1 MANNYTTVSK
11 KGIEYLCSLINQLA
25 NVSEGI
31 DDLNLRTDGTFSSV
45 KIDTLLNTLK
55 TDCNDYT
62 DRLVANLSRLEL
74 KIATSESEITQPNTM
89 YLYKPSGSS
98 SYEQYVVIEGTKVLL
113 GTCDIDMGDY
123 YTITQTEAKFCLAT
137 DFNDLTT
144 SFNNLKTAHNTHV
157 ADSVAHLTQEE
168 RDKMLTTNDIAT
180 SISNAPS
187 DDKVVSEKAV
197 DSAIKKVTFFNPN
210 LLDNSWFTVNQRG
223 KTSYTGMGY
232 GVDRWKSYSS
242 ANTVEVNSD
251 GSITVTNTGDGRG
264 YFGQVADMEYIK
276 KLKGKTVTL
285 SIDGFCSSGVYLYFH
300 IKNGSVGENISD
312 TAKNKIG
319 TTRAIYSM
327 TITVPDKDFTY
338 SEWLNFSINPGES
351 VTIYSA
357 KVELGS
363 VSTLHLDVAPNYQQE
378 LAKCQ
383 RYYQRTNIQAGAA
396 IAHGCIR
403 FANANTKTAEYRI
416 FIHTSQPML
425 KVPLIGY
432 NNLKIFDFMSG
443 EDVMVDET
451 LTGLNK
457 IKIKDLSI
465 YTYGDTMIQ
474 LKLSTRNTTTK
485 GTELVQGGVVAL
497 LADGAW
503 TDSYIE
509 FSAEL

>member
-1 MANNYTTVSK
+1 MINHISKYVAIDAPRDSNNMLERLYVGGGYVSYQEFQDSTVTKDFKVFSK
-11 KGIEYLCSLINQLA
+11 KYGLTPIVLGNGA
-25 NVSEGI
+25 
-31 DDLNLRTDGTFSSV
+31 DLND
-45 KIDTLLNTLK
+45 
-55 TDCNDYT
+55 
-62 DRLVANLSRLEL
+62 
-74 KIATSESEITQPNTM
+74 ITRN
-89 YLYKPSGSS
+89 
-98 SYEQYVVIEGTKVLL
+98 
-113 GTCDIDMGDY
+113 
-123 YTITQTEAKFCLAT
+123 
-137 DFNDLTT
+137 
-144 SFNNLKTAHNTHV
+144 
-157 ADSVAHLTQEE
+157 
-168 RDKMLTTNDIAT
+168 
-180 SISNAPS
+180 
-187 DDKVVSEKAV
+187 
-197 DSAIKKVTFFNPN
+197 TFFTANKLCANTPYPEGNFIGISAAHVTATGFGFQIACGANENQKTSKTRAVYIRHNYNNVWGEWDKILTSDNQTSNPN
-210 LLDNSWFTVNQRG
+210 LLDNPWFTVNQRG
-223 KTSYTGMGY
+223 QTSYTGMGY

-251 GSITVTNTGDGRG
+251 GSITVTNTGDERT
-264 YFGQVADMEYIK
+264 YFGQVADMEYVK

-285 SIDGFCSSGVYLYFH
+285 SIDGFCSSGTYLYFH

-312 TAKNKIG
+312 AAKNKIG

-327 TITVPDKDFTY
+327 TITVPDNDFTY

-363 VSTLHLDVAPNYQQE
+363 VSTLHLDTVPNYQQE

-403 FANANTKTAEYRI
+403 SVNANTKTAVYGI

-432 NNLKIFDFMSG
+432 NNLKIYDFMSG
-443 EDVMVDET
+443 DDVMVDET

-465 YTYGDTMIQ
+465 YTYSDTMIQ

-485 GTELVQGGVVAL
+485 GTELVQGGVAAL
-497 LADGAW
+497 LADDAW